1 MRKRLT
7 ISVQCCISYR
17 EQSFVLHCSFDANQM
32 THFYMKCNTALK
44 WVNKGFT
51 SMYDNES
58 NFIKTQLSADVNML

>member
-1 MRKRLT
+1 
-7 ISVQCCISYR
+7 
-17 EQSFVLHCSFDANQM
+17 M

-51 SMYDNES
+51 FMYDNES